1 MKAPDPVA
9 AALGG
14 PPGTRVVLWRSVL
27 SRAGSPWAIR
37 EMYVP
42 LGLVDL
48 QAQHLLATDLV
59 DASEVLDKAG
69 LPETAY
75 AHSTSARPTR
85 GDEAELLKSPVALA
99 LSVRR
104 VSYSGEQARSC
115 EYVIIRADRVALAG
129 SSGNVPNYGEPDAK

>member
-1 MKAPDPVA
+1 MA